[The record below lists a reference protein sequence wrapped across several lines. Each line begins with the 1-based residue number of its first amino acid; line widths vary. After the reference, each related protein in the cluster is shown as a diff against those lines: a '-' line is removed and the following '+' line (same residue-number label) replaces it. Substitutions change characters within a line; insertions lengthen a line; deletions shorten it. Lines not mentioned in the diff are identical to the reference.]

1 MLKRKLMN
9 NLNNQIIN
17 DPCAGPTLTVGCM
30 FDRISSLP
38 EPQYIYR
45 GIVYPS
51 LGVVFGPAKSGKTIF
66 SENLLLSLAAGREI
80 YLGDKIYS
88 PSNRVLIVSLEEF
101 YRNRTARNKKQI
113 ESFTERFQLDPSWS
127 DEVYIVDDTFPRYIH
142 SDKDWQLLER
152 EIARIMPS
160 VVVIDSLTR
169 LTTES
174 IEDSA
179 VATRIM
185 KKLREMT
192 HKFGITVIV
201 IHHSQKLENKPIT
214 IASLAGSRVV
224 GQELDFMIGVNRTYN
239 NIRYLKDVAYRYASD
254 DTDQVLKF
262 RINDSQ
268 IIESAGFCTEAEL
281 FASGNGGQ
289 MNDSDALVLQYLIEK
304 TGNDESVIVL
314 TADLYQYFIDSQ
326 ILTRP
331 TLHAALNRLVSAG
344 AIEKVAKGE
353 YRIRVAS

>member
-1 MLKRKLMN
+1 MN
-9 NLNNQIIN
+9 NQNNPVSI

-30 FDRISSLP
+30 MERISSLP
-38 EPQYIYR
+38 EPQYVFR

-66 SENLLLSLAAGREI
+66 TENLLLSLAAGRETF
-80 YLGDKIYS
+80 LGDKIYS
-88 PSNRVLIVSLEEF
+88 PTKRVLIVSLEEF

-113 ESFTERFQLDPSWS
+113 ESFTERYQLDPAWS
-127 DEVYIVDDTFPRYIH
+127 EEVFIVDDSFPRYIH
-142 SDKDWQLLER
+142 SDKDWLLLER

-160 VVVIDSLTR
+160 VVVVDSLTR
-169 LTTES
+169 LTTEN

-179 VATRIM
+179 VASRIM
-185 KKLREMT
+185 KKLRELT
-192 HKFGITVIV
+192 HKFGITVII

-214 IASLAGSRVV
+214 IASVAGSRVV
-224 GQELDFMIGVNRTYN
+224 GQELDFMIGVNRTFN
-239 NIRYLKDVAYRYASD
+239 NIRYVKDVAYRYASD
-254 DTDQVLKF
+254 DTDQILKF

-281 FASGNGGQ
+281 FTSNNGGQ
-289 MNDSDALVLQYLIEK
+289 MNDSDALVLQYFIEK
-304 TGNDESVIVL
+304 TGNDESVIVI
-314 TADLYQYFIDSQ
+314 TADLYQYFIESQ
-326 ILTRP
+326 TLTKP
-331 TLHAALNRLVSAG
+331 TLHAALNRLVNTG